1 MSDLVTYLGHV
12 GSSLDAD
19 LLCRACSNGV
29 LVPTEIIGPHQPG
42 SVYVLETQKYDRSK
56 NEENWRFD
64 GNHAKFD
71 LYTCQL
77 HPNCYVKIYT
87 HYKIYEKELKPYQ
100 FLLICFYEGKPIGQ
114 QPSDSEKFLKN
125 IWNTVT
131 ILSLCAGL
139 I

>member
-12 GSSLDAD
+12 SSSLDAD
-19 LLCRACSNGV
+19 LLCKAYSNGI
-29 LVPTEIIGPHQPG
+29 LLPIDIIGPHQPG

-77 HPNCYVKIYT
+77 HPNCYMKIYT

-100 FLLICFYEGKPIGQ
+100 FLLICFYESKPIGQ
-114 QPSDSEKFLKN
+114 QPSDSEKFLKK
-125 IWNTVT
+125 IWDTVT

>member
-1 MSDLVTYLGHV
+1 MPVLSTYFGHV

-29 LVPTEIIGPHQPG
+29 LVPVDTIGPHQSG
-42 SVYVLETQKYDRSK
+42 SVYVLQKQKYDQSK
-56 NEENWRFD
+56 NEEDWRFD

-71 LYTCQL
+71 LYTCKL
-77 HPNCYVKIYT
+77 HSDCYMKIYT
-87 HYKIYEKELKPYQ
+87 HYKIYEEELKPYQ
-100 FLLICFYEGKPIGQ
+100 FLLVCFYESRPIGQ
-114 QPSDSEKFLKN
+114 QPNDNEEFLKQM
-125 IWNTVT
+125 WNTVT